1 VKTGADR
8 IRWAP
13 VLARAAEIVRS
24 YTIGVTLRQLFY
36 RLVSLLLIPNAQY
49 YYAHLSELTA
59 RARRDDAFPDL
70 IDLRR
75 SIHRRL
81 AFDGPRDA
89 LRWLRQVYGLD
100 RTLGQPVSLYIGLE
114 KEGLRGLLTSW
125 FDPLGIPIVPTSGYA
140 SQSFVKEVQQDI
152 TRQGRPAVL
161 LNASDFD
168 PSGEDIER
176 DFVERV
182 GLFDRVERVALTE
195 AQVLT
200 HDLPPMLGKATDS
213 RASAF
218 LARYGRLVQV
228 ELDALPVDVLQ
239 GLFQTAIDREWDT
252 SEYRR
257 VLAREARDRQ
267 RLPRR

>member
-1 VKTGADR
+1 MKTGADR

-13 VLARAAEIVRS
+13 VLARAAELVRS

-36 RLVSLLLIPNAQY
+36 RLVSALLIPNEK
-49 YYAHLSELTA
+49 YAYSRLSELTA
-59 RARRDDAFPDL
+59 RARREDGFPDL

-75 SIHRRL
+75 GIHRRL
-81 AFDGPRDA
+81 FFEDRRGA
-89 LRWLRQVYGLD
+89 LRWLRDVYGLD
-100 RTLGQPVSLYIGLE
+100 RTLGQPVSLYLGLE
-114 KEGLRGLLTSW
+114 KEGLKGLLTSW
-125 FDPLGIPIVPTSGYA
+125 FDPLGIPILPTGGYA

-152 TRQGRPAVL
+152 IRQGRPAVL

-176 DFVERV
+176 DFIERV

-195 AQVLT
+195 AQVL
-200 HDLPPMLGKATDS
+200 HYDLPPMLGKATDS

-218 LARYGRLVQV
+218 RARYGRLVQV

-239 GLFQTAIDREWDT
+239 DLFRAAIDREWDVT
-252 SEYRR
+252 HYRR
-257 VLAREARDRQ
+257 VLAREARQRR
-267 RLPRR
+267 RLPQ